1 MSSLVKQ
8 PLALFIL
15 LATNLA
21 FASQDE
27 IIVTGQKLQRYSSDN
42 VPYIVLD
49 KKADYV
55 LVGYQIICDTRDRNK
70 RLSEI
75 TDSLNDL
82 IKKAGKRDDIQLS
95 TIIEYEDDYET
106 LYFPIPFEKFD
117 GDLLDAQYGR
127 SDTSKMDVVIK
138 MPVTSAIQSLEQ
150 AEELIDRFVDTV
162 SMKGRTEAITDGE
175 VRLSIV
181 NLERYR
187 PELLQKIQ
195 ADLKSNQATFSGTEV
210 QVSGLENVLRW
221 ERVGEL
227 DLKVYL
233 PYEISIT
240 VK

>member
-27 IIVTGQKLQRYSSDN
+27 IIVTGQKLQRYSSDS

>member
-127 SDTSKMDVVIK
+127 SDTSKMYVVIK